1 MSTKNT
7 PQENDLVWYH
17 FVERRTDVKS
27 SRMKGNIRVK
37 IKSVKMKCP
46 IFNLKY
52 TLLFNTFFFCLRC
65 IYHKCGIVCKYCW
78 KGPWISSSSLILGM
92 FVRSQSKLQNNSED
106 QILFFNKR
114 VIRKLKRDHF
124 SWRPHRGWIV
134 LSLRYFHYQ
143 SLTSWSW

>member
-1 MSTKNT
+1 MINMAFMPLYMWEMWDVT
-7 PQENDLVWYH
+7 PVTDGHTDRGKVEQYSVWA
-17 FVERRTDVKS
+17 ES
-27 SRMKGNIRVK
+27 AMKY
-37 IKSVKMKCP
+37 P

-65 IYHKCGIVCKYCW
+65 MYHKRGIVCKYCW

-124 SWRPHRGWIV
+124 SWRQHRGWIV

-143 SLTSWSW
+143 SLTPWSW

>member
-1 MSTKNT
+1 MILCFYHLWSKNL
-7 PQENDLVWYH
+7 QQQIN
-17 FVERRTDVKS
+17 
-27 SRMKGNIRVK
+27 NIRVK
-37 IKSVKMKCP
+37 INSTKMKCP

-52 TLLFNTFFFCLRC
+52 TLLFNTFFSAWDVYIISVVL
-65 IYHKCGIVCKYCW
+65 CKYCW

-124 SWRPHRGWIV
+124 SWRQHRDWIV
-134 LSLRYFHYQ
+134 PSLRYLHYQ
-143 SLTSWSW
+143 SLTSPWSW